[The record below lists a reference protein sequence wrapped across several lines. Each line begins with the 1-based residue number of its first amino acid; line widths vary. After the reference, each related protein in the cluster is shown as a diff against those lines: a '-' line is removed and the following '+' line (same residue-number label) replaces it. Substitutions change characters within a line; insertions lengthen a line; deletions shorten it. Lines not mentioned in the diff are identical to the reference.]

1 MMAHTRLAKLADAKY
16 LPAVEASAGQ
26 AFTTIEKYK
35 WLAEGDGQTEQDHL
49 DFIAKQL
56 EWVAVNDNGR
66 PIGFINAE
74 NHHDSLFI
82 CEVSVCQQWQGQGL
96 GKKLIK
102 QVLDAALARNIAT
115 VTLTTCRDVPWNAP
129 YYQRLGFEI
138 IDESQLT
145 DALRDILQAE
155 IDAGFK
161 ATDRCAMAIQL
172 T

>member
-1 MMAHTRLAKLADAKY
+1 MMAQIRLATPADAKY

-49 DFIAKQL
+49 DCIAEQL
-56 EWVAVNDNGR
+56 EWVAVNDSGE

-74 NHHDSLFI
+74 SHHDSLFI

-96 GKKLIK
+96 GKQLIK
-102 QVLDAALARNIAT
+102 QVLDAALARNITT

-138 IDESQLT
+138 LNKSQLT
-145 DALRDILQAE
+145 DTLRDILQYE
-155 IDAGFK
+155 IDAGFQ

-172 T
+172 A

>member
-1 MMAHTRLAKLADAKY
+1 MAHIRLAIPTDAKY

-26 AFTTIEKYK
+26 AFTSIEKYK

-49 DFIAKQL
+49 DCIAEQL
-56 EWVAVNDNGR
+56 EWVAVNDSGE

-74 NHHDSLFI
+74 SHHDSLHI
-82 CEVSVCQQWQGQGL
+82 CEVSVSQQWQGQGL
-96 GKKLIK
+96 GKQLIK
-102 QVLDAALARNIAT
+102 QVLDAARARNIMA

-138 IDESQLT
+138 LNESELT
-145 DALRDILQAE
+145 EVLRDILQYE
-155 IDAGFK
+155 INAGFAAK
-161 ATDRCAMAIQL
+161 DRCAMVIKL

>member
-1 MMAHTRLAKLADAKY
+1 MMAQIRLATSADAKY

-26 AFTTIEKYK
+26 AFTSIEKYK

-49 DFIAKQL
+49 DCIAEQL
-56 EWVAVNDNGR
+56 EWVAVNDSGEL
-66 PIGFINAE
+66 IGFINAE
-74 NHHDSLFI
+74 SHHDSLFI

-96 GKKLIK
+96 GKQLIK
-102 QVLDAALARNIAT
+102 QVLDAALARNITT

-138 IDESQLT
+138 LNKSQLT
-145 DALRDILQAE
+145 DTLRDILQYE
-155 IDAGFK
+155 IDAGFQ

-172 T
+172 A

>member
-1 MMAHTRLAKLADAKY
+1 MMAQIRLATSADAKY

-26 AFTTIEKYK
+26 AFTSIEKYK

-49 DFIAKQL
+49 DCIAEQL
-56 EWVAVNDNGR
+56 EWVAVNDSGE

-74 NHHDSLFI
+74 SHHDSLFI

-96 GKKLIK
+96 GKQLIK
-102 QVLDAALARNIAT
+102 QVLDAALARNITT

-138 IDESQLT
+138 LNKSQLT
-145 DALRDILQAE
+145 DTLRDILQYE
-155 IDAGFK
+155 IDAGFQP
-161 ATDRCAMAIQL
+161 TDRCAMAIQL
-172 T
+172 A

>member
-1 MMAHTRLAKLADAKY
+1 MMAQIRLATSADAKY

-26 AFTTIEKYK
+26 AFTSIEKYK

-49 DFIAKQL
+49 DCIAEQL
-56 EWVAVNDNGR
+56 EWVAVNDSGE

-74 NHHDSLFI
+74 SHHDSLFI

-96 GKKLIK
+96 GKQLIK
-102 QVLDAALARNIAT
+102 QVLDAALAHNITT

-138 IDESQLT
+138 LNKSQLT
-145 DALRDILQAE
+145 DTLRDILQYE
-155 IDAGFK
+155 IDAGFQ

-172 T
+172 A